1 MANWNPESF
10 TARMFAVAAKHVPP
24 PPGIAAPVL
33 WGDATTVRA
42 RLAPYFAEIRTEI
55 IPVDFNLPT
64 NAAGAVEFFRKY
76 FGPTAVAFERLD
88 AARQAA
94 LAAELEDLW
103 AGANVSGESER
114 VLVRN
119 EYLQVTARL
128 AVGA

>member
-1 MANWNPESF
+1 
-10 TARMFAVAAKHVPP
+10 
-24 PPGIAAPVL
+24 
-33 WGDATTVRA
+33 VRA

-114 VLVRN
+114 LLVRN